1 MDNEED
7 MDNIDE
13 LINFANNLLETTESR
28 VEDNPYN
35 LRSSYTVDT
44 VFEVQPSPT
53 EIKIKPNN
61 LNNEG
66 LTKKPKT
73 ALELHFEKVVEIASS
88 VFGSDK
94 VSFMKN
100 SEDLN
105 ELVVHFPRI
114 TIHNSK
120 GYKHTL
126 RDLFVRFLIKEDGK
140 FKSEIQGTR
149 TTLLINEFNVN
160 YTHSHLSNTS
170 SSSSYQTF
178 CLGYDSLRLSLE
190 KVASFDISTFDY
202 NFFEM
207 FLYEV
212 NEYVRWESLEGGPYN
227 TIQAVSNNSGR
238 INTNPRISQS
248 LKDELLKIL
257 LMKIDNINFL
267 NTVIEENIEHLTVNY
282 DELKGK
288 INLYLKQNPEEVK
301 DIIQCLV
308 ERLKC
313 PAREIEILFVK
324 EVNSG
329 LSEIRSEQDSE
340 SLRIEL
346 LSSFKIKN
354 NSVSHTNKVRFNNE
368 LVPLRIYKKP
378 KLQSENDNM
387 YLNVILKDHI
397 ISVLNDLLQNILYK
411 IYE

>member
-1 MDNEED
+1 
-7 MDNIDE
+7 
-13 LINFANNLLETTESR
+13 
-28 VEDNPYN
+28 
-35 LRSSYTVDT
+35 
-44 VFEVQPSPT
+44 
-53 EIKIKPNN
+53 
-61 LNNEG
+61 
-66 LTKKPKT
+66 
-73 ALELHFEKVVEIASS
+73 
-88 VFGSDK
+88 
-94 VSFMKN
+94 
-100 SEDLN
+100 
-105 ELVVHFPRI
+105 
-114 TIHNSK
+114 
-120 GYKHTL
+120 
-126 RDLFVRFLIKEDGK
+126 
-140 FKSEIQGTR
+140 
-149 TTLLINEFNVN
+149 
-160 YTHSHLSNTS
+160 
-170 SSSSYQTF
+170 
-178 CLGYDSLRLSLE
+178 
-190 KVASFDISTFDY
+190 
-202 NFFEM
+202 
-207 FLYEV
+207 
-212 NEYVRWESLEGGPYN
+212 
-227 TIQAVSNNSGR
+227 
-238 INTNPRISQS
+238 
-248 LKDELLKIL
+248 
-257 LMKIDNINFL
+257 MKIDNINFL
-267 NTVIEENIEHLTVNY
+267 NTAIEENIEHLTVNY